1 MISFFVRDEFST
13 ETCMLLLSPA
23 NFSNMSGH
31 MTKLSQ
37 KEKEKHL
44 PVWLFCE
51 TFLGFAAFSLNL
63 GLND

>member
-1 MISFFVRDEFST
+1 MKLTKRIWSPTYGLNDTEKYDKFFVGDEFCT

-23 NFSNMSGH
+23 YFSNMSGH

-44 PVWLFCE
+44 PV
-51 TFLGFAAFSLNL
+51 
-63 GLND
+63 